1 MEKETF
7 QKLPPFT
14 RALLTQAEKRPV
26 SFATPGHRAGDFYRK
41 TEAGRIFCEALSEHF
56 FAADLSDSDDAI
68 GNVNAHEG
76 FGFEAEA
83 LAACV
88 FHADQT
94 FFVLGG
100 TSAAN
105 RIACAALLS
114 PGDTVLIAG
123 HNHQSMVQAIAET
136 GARAVF
142 LPVLRNEAGIV
153 IGTPPECLTE
163 TYLRRRAARVS
174 GKKTPKKRPY
184 RLACFPLVTY
194 DGVFLSP
201 RKILETVG
209 PLCDYILFDAAW
221 GGYEAF
227 LAEMKDF
234 SPLLMPLSE
243 DAPGILVTQSVHKQ
257 LAGFTQTSQL
267 HIRDAHL
274 AGKKRRLAP
283 DVLAAAF
290 SAHVSTSPS
299 APLFAGL
306 EMNAAIHEEAG
317 EALWEEAAQMGR
329 FLKKEMETRL
339 HRLRPFSAENFGEG
353 TEEWYRPD
361 PCKIFLETRPAG
373 IYGGVLD
380 AYLQKRGI
388 VPEKSSP
395 QGVLFLISPADTKEQ
410 YETLLTAL
418 CDFET
423 AMDTN
428 VPISD
433 IFPQIMDEDLS
444 GGSLSVLGGVMLDFL
459 TIYDFWDSETECFAA
474 APKMKLTPREARD
487 AFVSGKARLVSLKEA
502 VGRIAVESAGAYPPG
517 IPVVFPG
524 TRFTEE
530 AVRYLDLLSD
540 FNRVFPEFPTELHG
554 VRAGNV
560 WVL

>member
-1 MEKETF
+1 MDFREIS
-7 QKLPPFT
+7 KLPPFT
-14 RALLTQAEKRPV
+14 RALLTQAGKRPV
-26 SFATPGHRAGDFYRK
+26 SFATPGHRAGELYRK
-41 TEAGRIFCEALSEHF
+41 TEAGKIFCEALSENF
-56 FAADLSDSDDAI
+56 FATDISDSDDAI

-76 FGFEAEA
+76 LGGEAEV

-88 FHADQT
+88 FHADKT
-94 FFVLGG
+94 IFVLGG

-114 PGDTVLIAG
+114 PGDTVLMAG

-142 LPVLRNEAGIV
+142 LPALRNEAGVV
-153 IGTPPECLTE
+153 IGTPPACLTE
-163 TYLRRRAARVS
+163 KYLRRQAARVS
-174 GKKTPKKRPY
+174 GKKTKKKRPY

-201 RKILETVG
+201 RKISETVG

-274 AGKKRRLAP
+274 AEEKRRLLP
-283 DVLAAAF
+283 DVLEATF

-306 EMNAAIHEEAG
+306 EMNAAIHGEAG
-317 EALWEEAAQMGR
+317 EALWEEAAEKGH

-339 HRLRPFSAENFGEG
+339 HHLRPFSAENFGEG
-353 TEEWYRPD
+353 TEDLYRPD

-373 IYGGVLD
+373 IYGGILD

-395 QGVLFLISPADTKEQ
+395 QGVLFLISPADTEEQ
-410 YETLLTAL
+410 YETLLAAL

-423 AMDTN
+423 AMDTY

-433 IFPQIMDEDLS
+433 IFPQVRDENLS
-444 GGSLSVLGGVMLDFL
+444 GGTLSVLGGVMLDFL
-459 TIYDFWDSETECFAA
+459 TLYDFWDLETQCFEAA
-474 APKMKLTPREARD
+474 LKMKLTPREARD
-487 AFVSGKARLVSLKEA
+487 AFASGKARLVPLKKA
-502 VGRIAVESAGAYPPG
+502 VGRIAVECAGAYPPG

-524 TRFTEE
+524 TRFTKE
-530 AVRYLDLLSD
+530 AVCYLDLLSD
-540 FNRVFPEFPTELHG
+540 FNRIFPEFPTEFRGIHE
-554 VRAGNV
+554 GNV